1 MSGHKI
7 ERIQSDIT
15 FQLSNII
22 PTLKDP
28 RISGLL
34 SIVRVE
40 VTNDLSYAKVYVG
53 SLEGLE
59 QAKKA
64 VKGLTNASGYI
75 RRELSSKLKLRKTP
89 ELRFI
94 ADNSIEHSASISKM
108 IDDFSSDGDNEND

>member
-22 PTLKDP
+22 PSLKDP

-34 SIVRVE
+34 SVVRVE
-40 VTNDLSYAKVYVG
+40 VTNDLSYANIYIG
-53 SLEGLE
+53 SLEGLQ
-59 QAKKA
+59 QAKLA

-75 RRELSSKLKLRKTP
+75 RRELSSRLKLRKTP

-94 ADNSIEHSASISKM
+94 ADDSIDHSAMISKM
-108 IDDFSSDGDNEND
+108 IDDLAPNGDNQDE